1 MTWIKDFLLITLI
14 IGTFFGA
21 TLGSYPINA
30 PDGARYSE
38 IPREMVVT
46 HDYITPHLNGVK
58 YFEKPPL
65 FYWMQA
71 ISIKAF
77 GATELAVSI
86 ANALMALGC
95 ALLVYFTGRKL
106 YGRLSGM
113 LASFIFATCS
123 IVFALTRV
131 VTLDLALT
139 FFLTGSLS
147 MFLLA
152 TQLPLGIRRNCYL
165 WLMYVFAALAV
176 MTKGLV
182 GVIFPGLIVLVWT
195 VIFNE
200 WRSLKTYRIISGLF
214 VFMLIA
220 MPWHILVQIKNPEFF
235 HFYFID
241 QHFLRYFTDYAGRSQ
256 PWWFFPAMLLGGLYP
271 WVVFLPQT
279 IIYHVPKHFSQWQ
292 QYKPTL
298 FLLIWA
304 VVIYVFYTFSNSQ
317 LIPYV
322 LPVFP
327 PVAMLIGNYIATY
340 WQSAR
345 ERSITIGFSV
355 LFFVNIALGI
365 AAIAAIFMLNFSEQT
380 ITKQNLYIAAAYVIA
395 GAVVSIISYRRR
407 GLVFGFAAL
416 ALSVSV
422 LWLYASPIIT
432 IVGKQAIKPL
442 IITLQQKLKAEDEV
456 ICYGEYYQDLP
467 FYLRRIVTVANYAG
481 ELTFGMQHQ
490 DTKAWMID
498 PKIFWERWNSA
509 KNVYL
514 ITSTNNYRALQATT
528 TNKMRIVDKYLDDVL
543 VVNTKEHL

>member
-1 MTWIKDFLLITLI
+1 
-14 IGTFFGA
+14 
-21 TLGSYPINA
+21 
-30 PDGARYSE
+30 
-38 IPREMVVT
+38 
-46 HDYITPHLNGVK
+46 
-58 YFEKPPL
+58 
-65 FYWMQA
+65 MQA
-71 ISIKAF
+71 ISIKAL

-123 IVFALTRV
+123 LVFALTRV

-152 TQLPLGIRRNCYL
+152 TQLPLGIKRNCYL

-182 GVIFPGLIVLVWT
+182 GVVFPGLIVLVWT
-195 VIFNE
+195 VIFNQ
-200 WRSLKTYRIISGLF
+200 WRDLKTYRIISGLF
-214 VFMLIA
+214 IFLLIA
-220 MPWHILVQIKNPEFF
+220 LPWHILVQIKNPEFF

-304 VVIYVFYTFSNSQ
+304 VVIYVFYTCSNSQ
-317 LIPYV
+317 LIPYI

-327 PVAMLIGNYIATY
+327 PVAMLIGNYLATY

-345 ERSITIGFSV
+345 ERPITIGFSM

-380 ITKQNLYIAAAYVIA
+380 ITKQNLYVAAACVIV
-395 GAVVSIISYRRR
+395 GAIISIISYRRR
-407 GLVFGFAAL
+407 GLVFGFTAL
-416 ALSVSV
+416 TLSVSV

-432 IVGKQAIKPL
+432 IVNKHTIKPL

-456 ICYGEYYQDLP
+456 ICYGAYYQDLP

-490 DTKAWMID
+490 DVKAWMID
-498 PKIFWERWNSA
+498 PQTFWQRWNST
-509 KNVYL
+509 KIVYL

-543 VVNTKEHL
+543 VVNTKEHLWSPK